1 MTKQEREFMFDLA
14 ELMAKHGVS
23 LEATTFN
30 ESAYETPSI
39 QIQKANGEI
48 DIDLYGCLYP
58 ADIMQMSS
66 IDNPELLKSK
76 EGYK

>member
-14 ELMAKHGVS
+14 ELMAKHEVS
-23 LEATTFN
+23 IEATTFN
-30 ESAYETPSI
+30 ESVFETPSL

-58 ADIMQMSS
+58 ADIMNLTKK
-66 IDNPELLKSK
+66 D
-76 EGYK
+76 